1 MAWLLLAGR
10 QVRKYGQKAAQMLQ
24 REEDAPHRRFFSFSA
39 PGFSA
44 VESLGISKL
53 LVANRG
59 EIACRVLHTA
69 KRLGQDWSATL
80 PVQVPV
86 ELSSGSQAALPCC
99 FSP

>member
-1 MAWLLLAGR
+1 
-10 QVRKYGQKAAQMLQ
+10 MLQ
-24 REEDAPHRRFFSFSA
+24 REEDVPHRRLFSSSA

-69 KRLGQDWSATL
+69 KRLGEAGSAMLQMALQVSLQASSRQPNCSNVPLL
-80 PVQVPV
+80 PDGI
-86 ELSSGSQAALPCC
+86 SSRIPCVA
-99 FSP
+99 S